1 MSIETIELDETQS
14 LMIMSGILRL
24 KENEFFRD
32 GIADEFQSLYA
43 ENLALRAV
51 ASETKQKLFPGFYKL
66 KISENKLQ
74 YLIRLTGM
82 NPLDAQE
89 VAEYASSL
97 EKAENE
103 VYPKGPQM

>member
-1 MSIETIELDETQS
+1 MSVETIALDETQS
-14 LMIMSGILRL
+14 LMIVSGIMRL
-24 KENEFFRD
+24 KENQYFKD

-51 ASETKQKLFPGFYKL
+51 ASETKQELFPEFYKL

-82 NPLDAQE
+82 NPLDEQE
-89 VAEYASSL
+89 VREYKASL
-97 EKAENE
+97 ENN
-103 VYPKGPQM
+103 VSPKGPHM